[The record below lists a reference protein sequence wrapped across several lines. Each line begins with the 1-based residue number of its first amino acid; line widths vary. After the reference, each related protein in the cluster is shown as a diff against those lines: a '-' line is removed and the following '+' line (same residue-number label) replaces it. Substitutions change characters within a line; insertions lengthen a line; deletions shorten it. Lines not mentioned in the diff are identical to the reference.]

1 MAGLKWLEGNRLQ
14 ITPPK
19 RTKKITGTR
28 FATILGLNPWSTAF
42 EMWCAITKT
51 FELPFEDTIYT
62 IAGKTIEPKQAEYM
76 KKSYGMDLITPTDR
90 YGADYFNKTWGDFFP
105 DSKHLGGMWDFLG
118 VDENGVVDTVLEM
131 KTTKRIEDWQ
141 NDAPEYY
148 ALQAALYAYLLGVDN
163 VVMVAS
169 FLEEKDYADPSKYVP
184 NVKNTITVEF
194 KVSERYP
201 DFAEKVAQV
210 EQWWADYVD
219 TGISPVFDEKKDAE
233 ILKALRTHNLT
244 PDTDI
249 DALIAEAEG
258 LKTEVDKATAAI
270 ADKEKRLKEINDII
284 KEHAMKQFRPGDKKV
299 EVKGATYTWAISRSE
314 TTTID
319 IPVDGTIYVLGG
331 KDGNKRATVMTLN
344 GRDLVLG
351 KNWELPD
358 LSGAPV
364 AAGKVELAP
373 MTCTFMVL

>member
-1 MAGLKWLEGNRLQ
+1 MADIKWLEGNHLQ
-14 ITPPK
+14 IDPPK

-62 IAGKTIEPKQAEYM
+62 VAGKTIEPKQAEYM
-76 KKSYGMDLITPTDR
+76 KKSYGMELISPTDR

-105 DSKHLGGMWDFLG
+105 DSKHLGGMWDYLA
-118 VDENGVVDTVLEM
+118 VDEDGKVDTVLEM

-141 NDAPEYY
+141 NDVPEYY

-163 VVMVAS
+163 VIMVAS
-169 FLEEKDYADPSKYVP
+169 FLEEKDYNDPAKFVP
-184 NVKNTITVEF
+184 NIKNTITVEF

-201 DFAEKVAQV
+201 DFAEKVATV
-210 EQWWADYVD
+210 EKWWADYVD

-299 EVKGATYTWAISRSE
+299 EVKGATYTWTISRSE

-319 IPVDGTIYVLGG
+319 KKALEADGLLDKYQKKTEQF
-331 KDGNKRATVMTLN
+331 RMTV
-344 GRDLVLG
+344 
-351 KNWELPD
+351 K
-358 LSGAPV
+358 
-364 AAGKVELAP
+364 
-373 MTCTFMVL
+373 

>member
-62 IAGKTIEPKQAEYM
+62 VAGKTIEPKQAEYM

-105 DSKHLGGMWDFLG
+105 ESPHLGGMWDYLG
-118 VDENGVVDTVLEM
+118 VDEEGKVDTVLEM

-163 VVMVAS
+163 VIMVAS
-169 FLEEKDYADPSKYVP
+169 FLEEKDYADPSKFVP
-184 NVKNTITVEF
+184 NIKNTITVEF

-219 TGISPVFDEKKDAE
+219 AGISPVFDEKKDAE

-299 EVKGATYTWAISRSE
+299 EVKGSIYTWAISRSE

-319 IPVDGTIYVLGG
+319 KKALEADGLLEKYQTKTEQY
-331 KDGNKRATVMTLN
+331 RMTV
-344 GRDLVLG
+344 
-351 KNWELPD
+351 K
-358 LSGAPV
+358 
-364 AAGKVELAP
+364 
-373 MTCTFMVL
+373 

>member
-1 MAGLKWLEGNRLQ
+1 MADLKWLEGNRLQ

-90 YGADYFNKTWGDFFP
+90 YGEDYFNKTWGDFFP
-105 DSKHLGGMWDFLG
+105 ENPHFGGMWDYLG
-118 VDENGVVDTVLEM
+118 VNENGEVDTVLEM

-163 VVMVAS
+163 VIMVAS
-169 FLEEKDYADPSKYVP
+169 FLEEKDYADPSKFVP
-184 NVKNTITVEF
+184 NIKNTITVEF

-210 EQWWADYVD
+210 EQWWADHVD
-219 TGISPVFDEKKDAE
+219 AGISPVFDEKKDAE

-319 IPVDGTIYVLGG
+319 KKALEADGLLDKYQKKTEQF
-331 KDGNKRATVMTLN
+331 RMTV
-344 GRDLVLG
+344 
-351 KNWELPD
+351 K
-358 LSGAPV
+358 
-364 AAGKVELAP
+364 
-373 MTCTFMVL
+373 

>member
-14 ITPPK
+14 IIPPK

-105 DSKHLGGMWDFLG
+105 DSPHLGGMWDYLG
-118 VDENGVVDTVLEM
+118 VDEEGKVDTVLEM

-163 VVMVAS
+163 VIMVAS
-169 FLEEKDYADPSKYVP
+169 FLEEKDYADPSKFVP
-184 NVKNTITVEF
+184 NIKNTITVEF

-210 EQWWADYVD
+210 EQWWADHVD
-219 TGISPVFDEKKDAE
+219 AGISPVFDEKKDAE

-299 EVKGATYTWAISRSE
+299 EVKGSTYTWAISRSE

-319 IPVDGTIYVLGG
+319 KKALEADGLLEKYQTKTEQY
-331 KDGNKRATVMTLN
+331 RMTV
-344 GRDLVLG
+344 
-351 KNWELPD
+351 K
-358 LSGAPV
+358 
-364 AAGKVELAP
+364 
-373 MTCTFMVL
+373 

>member
-1 MAGLKWLEGNRLQ
+1 MANIKWLESNQIQ

-19 RTKKITGTR
+19 RTKKVTGTR
-28 FATILGLNPWSTAF
+28 FATILGLNPWSTPF

-51 FELPFEDTIYT
+51 YEKPFEDTIYT

-105 DSKHLGGMWDFLG
+105 ENPYFGGMWDYLG
-118 VDENGVVDTVLEM
+118 VNEDGEVDTVLEM

-163 VVMVAS
+163 VIMVAS
-169 FLEEKDYADPSKYVP
+169 FLDEKDYADPSKYVP
-184 NVKNTITVEF
+184 NIKNTITVEF

-201 DFAEKVAQV
+201 DFERMVAEVKSWWGEYVAG
-210 EQWWADYVD
+210 
-219 TGISPVFDEKKDAE
+219 GISPVYDEKKDAE
-233 ILKALRTHNLT
+233 ILAALRTHNLT

-249 DALIAEAEG
+249 NSLIKEAEG
-258 LKTEVDKATAAI
+258 LKTEVDKATNAI

-284 KEHAMKQFRPGDKKV
+284 KEHAMKQFRDGDKKV
-299 EVKGATYTWAISRSE
+299 EIKGSTYTWTVSRSE
-314 TTTID
+314 TATID
-319 IPVDGTIYVLGG
+319 KKALEADGLLEKYQ
-331 KDGNKRATVMTLN
+331 KKSEQYRMTV
-344 GRDLVLG
+344 
-351 KNWELPD
+351 K
-358 LSGAPV
+358 
-364 AAGKVELAP
+364 
-373 MTCTFMVL
+373 

>member
-1 MAGLKWLEGNRLQ
+1 MADLKWLEGNRLQ

-105 DSKHLGGMWDFLG
+105 DSPHLGGMWDYLG
-118 VDENGVVDTVLEM
+118 VDEEGKVDTVLEM

-163 VVMVAS
+163 VIMVAS
-169 FLEEKDYADPSKYVP
+169 FLEEKDYADPSKFVP
-184 NVKNTITVEF
+184 NIKNTITVEF

-201 DFAEKVAQV
+201 DFAEKVTQV
-210 EQWWADYVD
+210 EQWWADHVD
-219 TGISPVFDEKKDAE
+219 AGISPVFDEKKDAE

-299 EVKGATYTWAISRSE
+299 EVKGSTYTWAISRSE

-319 IPVDGTIYVLGG
+319 KKALEADGLLEKYQTKTEQY
-331 KDGNKRATVMTLN
+331 RMTV
-344 GRDLVLG
+344 
-351 KNWELPD
+351 K
-358 LSGAPV
+358 
-364 AAGKVELAP
+364 
-373 MTCTFMVL
+373 

>member
-1 MAGLKWLEGNRLQ
+1 MTKIQWLEGNRLQ
-14 ITPPK
+14 IDPPK

-28 FATILGLNPWSTAF
+28 FATILGLNPWSSPF

-51 FELPFEDTIYT
+51 FELPFEDTVYT
-62 IAGKTIEPKQAEYM
+62 VAGKTIEPKQAEYM

-105 DSKHLGGMWDFLG
+105 DSKHLGGMWDYLA
-118 VDENGVVDTVLEM
+118 VDEEGKVDTVLEM

-141 NDAPEYY
+141 NDVPEYY

-169 FLEEKDYADPSKYVP
+169 FLEEKDYNDPAKFVP
-184 NVKNTITVEF
+184 NIKNTITVEF

-201 DFAEKVAQV
+201 DFAEKVATV
-210 EQWWADYVD
+210 EKWWADYVD
-219 TGISPVFDEKKDAE
+219 TGISPVFDEKNDAE
-233 ILKALRTHNLT
+233 ILNALRTHNLT

-258 LKTEVDKATAAI
+258 LKTEVDKAAAAI

-319 IPVDGTIYVLGG
+319 KKALEADGLLDKYQKKTEQF
-331 KDGNKRATVMTLN
+331 RMTV
-344 GRDLVLG
+344 
-351 KNWELPD
+351 K
-358 LSGAPV
+358 
-364 AAGKVELAP
+364 
-373 MTCTFMVL
+373 

>member
-1 MAGLKWLEGNRLQ
+1 MADIKWLEGNRLQ
-14 ITPPK
+14 IAPPK

-51 FELPFEDTIYT
+51 FELPFEDTVYT
-62 IAGKTIEPKQAEYM
+62 VAGKTIEPKQAEYM
-76 KKSYGMDLITPTDR
+76 KKSYGMELISPTDR

-105 DSKHLGGMWDFLG
+105 DSKHLGGMWDYLA
-118 VDENGVVDTVLEM
+118 VDEEGKVDTVLEM

-141 NDAPEYY
+141 NDVPEYY

-163 VVMVAS
+163 VIMVAS
-169 FLEEKDYADPSKYVP
+169 FLEEKDYNDPAKFVP
-184 NVKNTITVEF
+184 NFKNTITVEF

-201 DFAEKVAQV
+201 NFAEKVATV
-210 EQWWADYVD
+210 EKWWADYVD

-319 IPVDGTIYVLGG
+319 KKALEADGLLDKYQKKTEQF
-331 KDGNKRATVMTLN
+331 RMTV
-344 GRDLVLG
+344 
-351 KNWELPD
+351 K
-358 LSGAPV
+358 
-364 AAGKVELAP
+364 
-373 MTCTFMVL
+373 